1 MNEEHFREIKAII
14 MTCIKEAVAG
24 EITDEDNADSGAEM
38 LLRLGYTKIKK
49 E

>member
-24 EITDEDNADSGAEM
+24 EMDDEDNADSGAEM